1 MGFGKS
7 KSESKQEFDPQL
19 KQALLSVFNEGQR
32 LYNTMQYQP
41 YLGAAVAPFSN
52 IEMRGMQ
59 GVVDRAQKGYGK
71 KEMTDAMG
79 LSRGL
84 LNVLPRNVQEHLINK
99 SMLDDA
105 RYNIGPTERITTLP
119 KAVARDVA
127 APGAL
132 GVDQVG
138 AETFR
143 NTDLDPYINPYE
155 EQVVGGALG
164 DIERARQIQQNR
176 NAAAAVGA
184 GAFGGDR
191 QAILEAETNK
201 AALEQTAKTA
211 AALRQSGFE
220 SAAQR
225 VESDANRRLSADRL
239 NQAANLTGGQF
250 TRGQQLD
257 ADRLNQAATLSAT
270 GTNAANVLRAAEANQ
285 ATALAGAQSDQRTG
299 ASIGLANQKNL
310 FDTRRA
316 NQDAVMRARLANQRR
331 DLEGN
336 DARLRAANQLARL
349 GGDYRN
355 LMFQDPRAMMQ
366 IGGLQRDQAQRIMD
380 DQYRRFMEA
389 REWPLR
395 MFDVLRGAA
404 GILPNPL
411 TTKTKGK
418 STELGIV

>member
-19 KQALLSVFNEGQR
+19 KQALLSVFNEGQN
-32 LYNTMQYQP
+32 LYRNLPYQP

-71 KEMTDAMG
+71 KEMTDAIG

-84 LNVLPRNVQEHLINK
+84 LNVLPRNVQEHLINNAA
-99 SMLDDA
+99 LDDA

-119 KAVARDVA
+119 KAVARDVT

-211 AALRQSGFE
+211 AALRSQGFDVAGNLV
-220 SAAQR
+220 AA
-225 VESDANRRLSADRL
+225 DANRMLDAGRL

-285 ATALAGAQSDQRTG
+285 RTALAGAQGDQNVG
-299 ASIGLANQKNL
+299 ARLGLANQQNVY
-310 FDTRRA
+310 DTATA

-380 DQYRRFMEA
+380 DQYRRFVEA

-418 STELGIV
+418 STEVGIV